1 MKVLLA
7 TAYLPPHLGG
17 VERYVRNL
25 SAGLVKQGCEVVL
38 VATRDEDT
46 DEAHTRRL
54 FAEVGV
60 DRIHLLPTR
69 WRFSNTPVGTG
80 WWRALRRIVAEERVD
95 LVNGHAPVPVL
106 PDIAARATR
115 GLPFVLTYH
124 AGPLQPVGNVLDLAA
139 TAYQRLVLPRTVARA
154 DLVIGA
160 SDYPLRELPGRV
172 KQHANV
178 PAVVDTDEFTPGSH
192 TVPGRIVFVAN
203 LDQAASYKRLDDV
216 LEALAVVK
224 GGRPEA
230 HLVVVG
236 EGDAR
241 PGYERHAASLGL
253 SESVH
258 FRGALAGR
266 ELAEAYRSAA
276 VHVVPSSFDSYPTVL
291 LEAMASAVPSVATD
305 VGDIALMM
313 QPGLTGEM
321 VPAHRPDLLAERVG
335 GLLDDPAAARLMGA
349 RARDRAVAEFGVEAM
364 GRATVAA
371 YRRVLSG

>member
-38 VATRDEDT
+38 VATRDQHT
-46 DEAHTRRL
+46 DEAHTREI

-60 DRIHLLPTR
+60 DTIHLLPTR

-80 WWRALRRIVAEERVD
+80 WWRSLRRIISEERVD

-115 GLPFVLTYH
+115 GVPFVLTYH

-172 KQHANV
+172 KQQANV
-178 PAVVDTDEFTPGSH
+178 PAVVDTDEFTPGSR

-203 LDQAASYKRLDDV
+203 LDEAASYKRLDDV
-216 LEALAVVK
+216 LEALAMVK
-224 GGRPEA
+224 VGRPEA

-241 PGYERHAASLGL
+241 PTYERHAANLGL

-258 FRGALAGR
+258 FRGALAGS
-266 ELAEAYRSAA
+266 ELTEAYRTAA

-291 LEAMASAVPSVATD
+291 LEAMASGVPSVATD
-305 VGDIALMM
+305 VGDIGLMM
-313 QPGLTGEM
+313 QPGVTGEM
-321 VPAHRPDLLAERVG
+321 IPAHRPDLLAQRVS
-335 GLLDDPAAARLMGA
+335 GLLDDPAIARLMGS

-371 YRRVLSG
+371 YRRVLTG

>member
-25 SAGLVKQGCEVVL
+25 SAGLVQQGCEVVL
-38 VATRDEDT
+38 VATRDQDT
-46 DEAHTRRL
+46 DEAHTREI
-54 FAEVGV
+54 FAGVGV

-80 WWRALRRIVAEERVD
+80 WWRALRRIVAEEQVD

-106 PDIAARATR
+106 ADIAARATR
-115 GLPFVLTYH
+115 GVPFVLTYH

-139 TAYQRLVLPRTVARA
+139 SAYQRLVLPRTVARA

-172 KQHANV
+172 RQHANV
-178 PAVVDTDEFTPGSH
+178 PAVVDTEEFTPGSD

-203 LDQAASYKRLDDV
+203 LDEAASYKRLDEV
-216 LEALAVVK
+216 LEALVVIK
-224 GGRPEA
+224 AGRPEA
-230 HLVVVG
+230 HLEVVG

-241 PGYERHAASLGL
+241 PRYERQAAHLGL
-253 SESVH
+253 TDSVH

-266 ELAEAYRSAA
+266 ELAQAYRAAA

-291 LEAMASAVPSVATD
+291 LEAMASGIPSVATD
-305 VGDIALMM
+305 VGDVASMM
-313 QPGLTGEM
+313 RPGVTGELI
-321 VPAHRPDLLAERVG
+321 ATHRPDLLADRVG
-335 GLLDDPAAARLMGA
+335 RLLDDPAAARQMGA
-349 RARDRAVAEFGVEAM
+349 LARERAVAEFGVAAM
-364 GRATVAA
+364 GRNTVAA
-371 YRRVLSG
+371 YRKVLTG